1 MVSYIFFSFHS
12 FLTYLLRISRTAL
25 GVNTELPEHGL
36 SSQASD
42 SPRTAINKYV
52 MKKQA
57 NGTVVGKTERT
68 E

>member
-1 MVSYIFFSFHS
+1 M
-12 FLTYLLRISRTAL
+12 RISRTAL
-25 GVNTELPEHGL
+25 GVKTELTEHGL

-42 SPRTAINKYV
+42 SPGKVINKYV

-57 NGTVVGKTERT
+57 NGTVVGRTERT